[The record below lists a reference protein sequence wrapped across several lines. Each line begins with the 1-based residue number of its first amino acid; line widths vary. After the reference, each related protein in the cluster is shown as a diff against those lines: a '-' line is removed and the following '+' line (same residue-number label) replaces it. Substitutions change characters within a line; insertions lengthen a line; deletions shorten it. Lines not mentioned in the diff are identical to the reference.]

1 MRWFGTVTQMGA
13 AAILLGDAEVAAD
26 LFELTAPIAHY
37 YSGDGSGA
45 VYSHGANAPVGELA
59 LSRLG
64 LARALLASSGSLV
77 EAAAL
82 AAEAASEF
90 RRLDMPARA
99 SEAARLVADIADRR
113 PPQPRT
119 GLAPKTRPQVP
130 RQGPL
135 PLPTVPAARSNGSL
149 IRAAAP
155 GERPAGSAGVN
166 LGTAAAWW

>member
-1 MRWFGTVTQMGA
+1 MRRAASEEFRHLPRSFPPGVRWFGTVTQMGA

-113 PPQPRT
+113 RSLARDWH
-119 GLAPKTRPQVP
+119 LAPKRGPRCRDRDLCLFRRCPQ
-130 RQGPL
+130 
-135 PLPTVPAARSNGSL
+135 
-149 IRAAAP
+149 P
-155 GERPAGSAGVN
+155 GLMEV
-166 LGTAAAWW
+166 